1 MDSRQGDVTRLLLAW
16 SGGEASAMDELISVV
31 YDQLRHVAE
40 RSLRS
45 ERTGHTLQATALVNE
60 VYLRLVDQR
69 HVRWQHRAHFFAV
82 AATLMRRILVDH
94 ARRHRAAKRGGGAPT
109 VTLDEAVIVAV
120 EPTADFVS
128 LDEALERLA
137 AIDPRQARVVD
148 LKFFGGLTIEET
160 AEVLTVSPA
169 TVKNEW
175 SLARA
180 WLYRELYGGA
190 RPAGSPG
197 D

>member
-16 SGGEASAMDELISVV
+16 SGGEASARDELMSLV

-60 VYLRLVDQR
+60 VYVRLVDQR
-69 HVRWQHRAHFFAV
+69 QVRWEHRAHFFAV
-82 AATLMRRILVDH
+82 AANLMRRILVDH
-94 ARRHRAAKRGGGAPT
+94 ARHHRAAKRGGGAPT
-109 VTLDEAVIVAV
+109 VPLDRAVMVAP
-120 EPTADFVS
+120 EPNADLIA
-128 LDEALERLA
+128 LDGALERLA

-160 AEVLTVSPA
+160 AEVLNVSPA

-175 SLARA
+175 SVARA
-180 WLYRELYGGA
+180 WLYRELHGGA
-190 RPAGSPG
+190 RPHGSTG
-197 D
+197 G